1 MIDVR
6 KYVPQS
12 WLEEYRAADV
22 DEREVMDQSLEDCI
36 RLAEAM
42 ALDHAGLTPEQ
53 FGRLL
58 RGRQRDLEAERYST
72 DPAVVARALA
82 GLSPQERRALGLPEP
97 GRRLGVVR

>member
-6 KYVPQS
+6 
-12 WLEEYRAADV
+12 EYLTADWRDEYAAADV
-22 DEREVMDQSLEDCI
+22 DDREVMDQALEDCL

-42 ALDHAGLTPEQ
+42 ALDAAGLTAEQ

-82 GLSPQERRALGLPEP
+82 GLSPRERRALGLPEP